1 MNYKAMMSP
10 KEIAFI
16 EKYLTK
22 DKVMLEWGAGG
33 STLYFSQLVKEYYSI
48 EHNPI
53 WWSKIKNSARYL
65 EKNNINIFN
74 AKNDM
79 KFTIPSEYNQ
89 FKKYINYIDKIG
101 ISKYDIILIDGRARQ
116 WCAEKALKYIDSNSI
131 IFIHDYFN
139 RDRYKIIEK
148 WYNIMD
154 GIEDTEQTI
163 VALRSKEH

>member
-53 WWSKIKNSARYL
+53 
-65 EKNNINIFN
+65 
-74 AKNDM
+74 
-79 KFTIPSEYNQ
+79 
-89 FKKYINYIDKIG
+89 
-101 ISKYDIILIDGRARQ
+101 
-116 WCAEKALKYIDSNSI
+116 
-131 IFIHDYFN
+131 
-139 RDRYKIIEK
+139 
-148 WYNIMD
+148 
-154 GIEDTEQTI
+154 
-163 VALRSKEH
+163 